1 MKTLIHVAVL
11 VSLVLAASFASHAGQ
26 ILGF

>member
-1 MKTLIHVAVL
+1 MKTLIHVTVL
-11 VSLVLAASFASHAGQ
+11 VGLVLAASFASHAGQ